1 MDVDSDARR
10 VGEPAAPSERGAAG
24 RRHGWKRFLER
35 APGLQIMAVQWVPM
49 TVLIGLPV
57 RWLFDRQEPLVE
69 AVLNGALNLVWIGPA
84 LYFSRWS
91 AGDQAARRDPE
102 GYALREAVRTSTV
115 PADEATLAALPRY
128 LAEQRRATW
137 AALLAILGICLGLV
151 LLALLVADS
160 EGFAVIFGVVA
171 AVSAAV
177 AALTLTRI
185 RRLASL
191 PVVPN
196 PPQRRE

>member
-1 MDVDSDARR
+1 MDVDNEERR
-10 VGEPAAPSERGAAG
+10 AGAPAAAAG
-24 RRHGWKRFLER
+24 RRGRWKRFFER
-35 APGLQIMAVQWVPM
+35 APGLQLMAVYWVPM
-49 TVLIGLPV
+49 TVFIGLPV

-84 LYFSRWS
+84 MYFSRWS
-91 AGDQAARRDPE
+91 AGEQAARRDPE
-102 GYALREAVRTSTV
+102 GYALRQALRTSIV
-115 PADEATLAALPRY
+115 PADEATRTALPRY

-171 AVSAAV
+171 AVSVAV

-185 RRLASL
+185 RRLETPGS
-191 PVVPN
+191 
-196 PPQRRE
+196 RG

>member
-10 VGEPAAPSERGAAG
+10 VGEPAAPGERGAAG

-57 RWLFDRQEPLVE
+57 RWLFDRQESLVE
-69 AVLNGALNLVWIGPA
+69 AVLGAALNTVWIVPWIYLA
-84 LYFSRWS
+84 QRIV
-91 AGDQAARRDPE
+91 GDARRDPE
-102 GYALREAVRTSTV
+102 AYALRQSLRTGTV
-115 PADEATLAALPRY
+115 PEDEATWAALPGY
-128 LAEQRRATW
+128 LAEQRRGTW
-137 AALLAILGICLGLV
+137 TALPLILGVCLGLV
-151 LLALLVADS
+151 LLALLGADS
-160 EGFAVIFGVVA
+160 EGFAAVFGAVA
-171 AVSAAV
+171 AVSVGV

-191 PVVPN
+191 LAVPN
-196 PPQRRE
+196 PPAPRE

>member
-10 VGEPAAPSERGAAG
+10 VGEPAAAGERGAAG

-69 AVLNGALNLVWIGPA
+69 AVLGAALNTVWIVPA
-84 LYFSRWS
+84 IYLSQRIV
-91 AGDQAARRDPE
+91 GDARHDPE

-115 PADEATLAALPRY
+115 PADEAALAALPRY

-191 PVVPN
+191 PVTTGSA
-196 PPQRRE
+196 RR